1 MRSSRLVA
9 VFAVSLITISGA
21 VAGSVTSA
29 AAQISPDV
37 DPVDDYGTVLNIL
50 PPGQAGTTTPATL
63 AEVVANDPEG
73 RQADATTPRN
83 FANQLEPYDA
93 LNTLT
98 PEQITNADLTEFYKP
113 ETFST
118 PPESEWSRPRQT
130 FPERHDLSITW
141 DGEGVPHIK
150 GNTDEDVAWGAGYA
164 GTLDRMFLMD
174 VLRHTGAARSAEFL
188 GATEGNIA
196 MDQQQ
201 LRLAPYTPEEARD
214 QMAAA
219 VGRYGQEGQRLLDIA
234 DAFVEGINA
243 AQREMCP
250 GLLPAG
256 PRCPVEYAALQKKP
270 REWTRADVV
279 YVASLVGGIFGKGGG
294 AEFGNAQW
302 FQRLRAKYGDA
313 EAREIYD
320 DLRNKENPETPVT
333 IEKRFPYGGSP
344 ELDPSLPGVAL
355 PDLNPTAT
363 APGSGALIGGQSAA
377 LDDLTTGDP
386 ASLPGVL
393 DTPWGPLDL
402 NQAGNAMSNAALVSA
417 DRTESGHPAAVFGP
431 QTGYFAPQ
439 LWTEQVLDGPGIK
452 ARGVAFAG
460 THLFVQIGRGVDY
473 AWSATSSSLD
483 NVDTV
488 VERLCEMDGS
498 KPTVESEAYLRD
510 GRCVPMDKR
519 IHEET
524 ALPNASAL
532 EPPQHLKFLVL
543 RTHHGIVQTRT
554 TVDGDPVA
562 VVSQRSTYNHEVDSA
577 LGFMRVNDPNY
588 VTDAESFQRA
598 MHGIDYTFNWFYA
611 DDSDIAH
618 YGSGL
623 LPKRAD
629 SVEFDLPRWGDS
641 QYDWRGFLAFED
653 HARAI
658 NPPSGALIN
667 WNNKQARGRAAA
679 DDQWGRGSVH
689 RSLSLSDRIEPMVR
703 DRRVTLEVLT
713 AAVQDAATVD
723 VRAFYTLPHLLRALG
738 DDPAT
743 AEAADLLRAWLA
755 DGAHRVDRD
764 RDGAYSHQA
773 AIALFD
779 EWWQSGSD
787 GVAKDVLRGGLGD
800 LVDELPKSLDNHPR
814 HGQGSTWTSPWYSY
828 VSTDLRQAFGEPA
841 RFRHH
846 RTYCGDGSAEQCR
859 ADLRESFTAAIER
872 VREQQGGV
880 PVDQL
885 TYDKTIDSIRSTTAG
900 VVGVRDID
908 YQNRPTF
915 QQVVRF
921 SGGR

>member
-1 MRSSRLVA
+1 MKITQGGVVRTSRLVA
-9 VFAVSLITISGA
+9 VLAASLITVS
-21 VAGSVTSA
+21 GSVTGVV
-29 AAQISPDV
+29 AQASPGA
-37 DPVDDYGTVLNIL
+37 DPADDYGTVLNIM
-50 PPGQAGTTTPATL
+50 PPGQAGTTTPAKL
-63 AEVVANDPEG
+63 AEVVANDPQG

-83 FANQLEPYDA
+83 FGNQLEAYDA

-98 PEQITNADLTEFYKP
+98 PEQIRNADLTEFYKP
-113 ETFST
+113 ETFTT
-118 PPESEWSRPRQT
+118 PQEGEWSRPQQT

-141 DGEGVPHIK
+141 GEHGVPHIK
-150 GNTDEDVAWGAGYA
+150 GKTDQDVAWGAGYA

-174 VLRHTGAARSAEFL
+174 VLRHAGAARSAEFL
-188 GATEGNIA
+188 GATESNIA

-201 LRLAPYTPEEARD
+201 LRLAPYTPAEARD

-219 VGRYGQEGQRLLDIA
+219 VGRYGEEGRRLLDIA
-234 DAFVEGINA
+234 DAFIAGINA

-250 GLLPAG
+250 GLLPVG
-256 PRCPVEYAALQKKP
+256 PECPVEYAALQKKP

-302 FQRLRAKYGDA
+302 FQKLREKFGEA
-313 EAREIYD
+313 EARKVYD
-320 DLRNKENPETPVT
+320 DLRNKENPESPVT
-333 IEKRFPYGGSP
+333 VEQKFPDGGSP
-344 ELDPSLPGVAL
+344 ELEPSLPGVAL

-363 APGSGALIGGQSAA
+363 APGSGAIVGGQPAA
-377 LDDLTTGDP
+377 LDN
-386 ASLPGVL
+386 AAPGQL
-393 DTPWGPLDL
+393 DTPWGTLDL
-402 NQAGNAMSNAALVSA
+402 NQAGKAMSNAALVSG
-417 DRTESGHPAAVFGP
+417 DRTRSGHPAAVFGP

-473 AWSATSSSLD
+473 AWSATSSNLD

-488 VERLCEMDGS
+488 VERLCKMDGS
-498 KPTVESEAYLRD
+498 EPTVESEAYLRD

-519 IHEET
+519 THTET
-524 ALPNASAL
+524 VLPNATAP
-532 EPPQHLKFLVL
+532 EPPQQLKFLVL
-543 RTHHGIVQTRT
+543 RTHNGIVQKRT
-554 TVDGDPVA
+554 TVDGEPVA
-562 VVSQRSTYNHEVDSA
+562 IVSQRSTYNHEVDSA
-577 LGFMRVNDPNY
+577 LGFMRANDPGY

-629 SVEFDLPRWGDS
+629 GVEFDLPRWGDS
-641 QYDWRGFLAFED
+641 RYDWQGFQSFDE

-658 NPPSGALIN
+658 NPPSGYLIN

-679 DDQWGRGSVH
+679 DDQWGYGSVH
-689 RSLSLSDRIEPMVR
+689 RSLALSDRIEPMVR
-703 DRRVTLEVLT
+703 RKDVTLESLT

-723 VRAFYTLPHLLRALG
+723 VRALYTLPHLLKAIG
-738 DDPAT
+738 ADPAT

-779 EWWQSGSD
+779 EWWQSG
-787 GVAKDVLRGGLGD
+787 VARDVLRGGLGD
-800 LVDELPKSLDNHPR
+800 LVDELPEPLDNHPR

-828 VSTDLRQAFGEPA
+828 VSADLRQAFGAPVPSW
-841 RFRHH
+841 H
-846 RTYCGDGSAEQCR
+846 RSYCGDGSAERCR
-859 ADLRESFTAAIER
+859 TALRESFAAAIER
-872 VREQQGGV
+872 VRQEQDGV

-885 TYDKTIDSIRSTTAG
+885 TYDKTIDSIRSTAAG

-915 QQVVRF
+915 QQVVGF
-921 SGGR
+921 TSGR